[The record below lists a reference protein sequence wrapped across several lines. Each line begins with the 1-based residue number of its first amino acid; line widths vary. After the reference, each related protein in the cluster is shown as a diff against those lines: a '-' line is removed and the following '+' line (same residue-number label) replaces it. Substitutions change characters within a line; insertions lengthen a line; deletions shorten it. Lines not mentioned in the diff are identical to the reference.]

1 MAARIMAGLVGLL
14 MALSAF
20 GWMTDPESAAAN
32 LGMQLLDGMG
42 RSTQIGDFTAFF
54 VTAAILPLYGAWR
67 QEAQWL
73 IAPALLLG
81 CAALF
86 RTIAWLV
93 HGADL
98 ATVTIIA
105 ELVMAALLI
114 ASSFLMRKST
124 TSEPS
129 ETPS

>member
-1 MAARIMAGLVGLL
+1 
-14 MALSAF
+14 
-20 GWMTDPESAAAN
+20 
-32 LGMQLLDGMG
+32 MQLLDGMG

-81 CAALF
+81 GAALF

-105 ELVMAALLI
+105 ELVMTALLI

-124 TSEPS
+124 TSQPPEATS
-129 ETPS
+129 